1 MAHAAAY
8 LVASLLVKWSGIKFS
23 CPFLD
28 HELGERG
35 RGEERGERGRG
46 EGERERGDR
55 RQRRERGKER
65 GRGKRNFIGR
75 KEERGVVDLPEMF

>member
-35 RGEERGERGRG
+35 RGEGRGERGRG

-65 GRGKRNFIGR
+65 GREGGERGR
-75 KEERGVVDLPEMF
+75 KEKLHREKGGTWCG